1 MAKPAWNG
9 VQTGVANPLAGDSLT
24 AERTTLIPDDAAP
37 GTPLPAV
44 LVVRCECGFEVRGS
58 ADDVVIG
65 IQSHARD
72 NHNMQTTR
80 EQVLARARPA

>member
-1 MAKPAWNG
+1 MK
-9 VQTGVANPLAGDSLT
+9 
-24 AERTTLIPDDAAP
+24 PDDAVP
-37 GTPLPAV
+37 GGDQNVV
-44 LVVRCECGFEVRGS
+44 LVVRCECGYEVRGN
-58 ADDVVIG
+58 ADDVVAG